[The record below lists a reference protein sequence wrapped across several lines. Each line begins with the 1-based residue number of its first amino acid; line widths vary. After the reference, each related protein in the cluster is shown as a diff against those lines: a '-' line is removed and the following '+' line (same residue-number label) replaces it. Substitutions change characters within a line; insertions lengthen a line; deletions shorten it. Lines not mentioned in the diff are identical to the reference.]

1 MSVQFFGL
9 LTHEYSSETIPRA
22 KDAPVMDIN
31 YMVKVAQAHEAAGF
45 DRVLIAHHSA
55 NPDGIMLA
63 SYIAQ
68 HTTNLNFMIAH
79 RPGFISPTYAARMW
93 ATFDQLYGGRA
104 GIHVISGG
112 SDADQKADGDW
123 LDHGERYR
131 RTDDWLEV
139 FRKTMTSDAPF
150 SLENFSFKVENA
162 ISKIK
167 PKQKPYPPI
176 FFGGASADAI
186 RVGARHA
193 DYWALYGE
201 PLAETRQMI
210 EAIRN
215 AAVEA
220 GRDASAI
227 KFALTLRPVIG
238 KTEEEAWQKADNIV
252 ARIKELRGGQDAGAG
267 AKPQA
272 ESSRRLRDIASA
284 GKVQDVRLWTEV
296 AALTG
301 GGSNSTGLV
310 GTADQVAQAMEAYYD
325 LGVSIFMLRGFDPLV
340 DAQEYGS
347 ELIPAVH
354 ARIAARA
361 EKVGE
366 TV

>member
-9 LTHEYSSETIPRA
+9 LSHEHSSETIPRA
-22 KDAPVMDIN
+22 KDAPVMDAD
-31 YMVKVAQAHEAAGF
+31 YMVKLAQAHEAAGF
-45 DRVLIAHHSA
+45 DRCLIAHHSA
-55 NPDGIMLA
+55 NPDGILLA
-63 SYIAQ
+63 SYVAQ
-68 HTTNLNFMIAH
+68 RTKNLNFMIAH

-139 FRKTMTSDAPF
+139 FRKTMTSDLPF
-150 SLENFSFKVENA
+150 DLENGSFKVEKA

-167 PKQKPYPPI
+167 PQQRPYPPI
-176 FFGGASADAI
+176 FFGGASADAV

-201 PLAETRQMI
+201 PLAETQQMI
-210 EAIRN
+210 TSIRA
-215 AAVEA
+215 AAVAA
-220 GRDASAI
+220 GREADAVQ
-227 KFALTLRPVIG
+227 FALTLRPVIG
-238 KTEEEAWQKADNIV
+238 RTEEEAWQKADAIV
-252 ARIKELRGGQDAGAG
+252 ARIKELRGNKDAGAG
-267 AKPQA
+267 GKPQA
-272 ESSRRLRDIASA
+272 ESSKRLRDIASA
-284 GKVQDVRLWTEV
+284 GKVRDVRLWTEV

-310 GTADQVAQAMEAYYD
+310 GTADQVAEAMEAYYD
-325 LGVSIFMLRGFDPLV
+325 IGVSIFMIRGFDPLV
-340 DAQEYGS
+340 DIQEFGRT
-347 ELIPAVH
+347 LIPALRQ
-354 ARIAARA
+354 RIAAKTGKA
-361 EKVGE
+361 ESIA
-366 TV
+366 